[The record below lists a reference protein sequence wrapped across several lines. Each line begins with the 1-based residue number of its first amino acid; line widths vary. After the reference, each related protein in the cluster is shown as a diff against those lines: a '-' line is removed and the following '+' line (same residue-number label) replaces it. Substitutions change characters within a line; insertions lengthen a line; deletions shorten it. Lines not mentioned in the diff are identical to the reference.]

1 MEPELRAALDAA
13 ATARGLSRSALV
25 RQALLAVVDL
35 DLVALGLQRR
45 TASEIRA
52 QLKRD
57 LVARRNLEA
66 RGMFAF
72 RARPNTPDT
81 AED

>member
-1 MEPELRAALDAA
+1 MEPEIRAALDAA

-72 RARPNTPDT
+72 RARQNMPHTT
-81 AED
+81 QG